1 MKTVRDVVVIG
12 AALGGL
18 TAIVKIASNWP
29 GGLPVSVLI
38 ALSTQD
44 QPARAVLQIIE
55 SYAHVKVT
63 LAVDGESIKPG
74 HIYVSPPGKHLS
86 IGPFGVV
93 RIDQPSFFDG
103 ARPSINRLFAAAAV
117 VYGPRVIGIVL
128 SGDESDGAQGMRDIV
143 AAGGVTI
150 VQDPEDASAPQLPK
164 HVIRNDSPRYCV
176 KASEMGPL
184 IQQLVAGTDA

>member
-1 MKTVRDVVVIG
+1 MKPVRDVVVIG

-18 TAIVKIASNWP
+18 TAIVKIALSWP

-38 ALSTQD
+38 ALATQD

-55 SYAHVKVT
+55 SYAHVKVMM
-63 LAVDGESIKPG
+63 AVDGESIAPG
-74 HIYVSPPGKHLS
+74 HIYVSPPGKHLA
-86 IGPFGVV
+86 IGRFGVI
-93 RIDQPSFFDG
+93 RIDQPSFFD
-103 ARPSINRLFAAAAV
+103 ATQPSINRLFSAAAV

-128 SGDESDGAQGMRDIV
+128 SGDHYDGAQGMRDIE

-150 VQDPEDASAPQLPK
+150 VQDPEDATAPQLPK

-176 KASEMGPL
+176 KASEMGSL
-184 IQQLVAGTDA
+184 IQQVLAGKA